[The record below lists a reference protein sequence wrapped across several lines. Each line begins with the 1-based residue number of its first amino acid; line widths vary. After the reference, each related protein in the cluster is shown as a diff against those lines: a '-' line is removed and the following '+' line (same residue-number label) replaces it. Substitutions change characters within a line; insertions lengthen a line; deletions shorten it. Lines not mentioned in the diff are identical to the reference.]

1 MSFFVVMLDFD
12 SEDIDGMD
20 DDVGDKHEPAPIRHW
35 TATSSHDVYMVD
47 TPKGSDD
54 EEHRD
59 ATRDRSPE
67 KQSKRRRKCRSKPRL
82 DRDSSHTD
90 PAIEQDEPAD
100 DEHAFEQPSEHGNL
114 DKQTE
119 HPVPGEN
126 NSLDDLTP
134 DRLMEQKNLYEGLVA
149 TARSLKK
156 QKRKLKTAEDALRIR
171 WSKVRN
177 TADKYGG
184 SRRTKSY
191 PKRKLLPEFD
201 EEALEPPQSKN
212 RKATRSDRR
221 PHG

>member
-1 MSFFVVMLDFD
+1 MLDFD

-20 DDVGDKHEPAPIRHW
+20 DDVGDEHEPTPIRHW

-59 ATRDRSPE
+59 ATRDRSLE
-67 KQSKRRRKCRSKPRL
+67 KQSKQRHKRHSKPRL

-100 DEHAFEQPSEHGNL
+100 DEHAFEQPSEQGNL

-134 DRLMEQKNLYEGLVA
+134 DKLMEQKNLHKRLVT
-149 TARSLKK
+149 TAHSLKK
-156 QKRKLKTAEDALRIR
+156 QKRKLNTAEDALRIK

-184 SRRTKSY
+184 SRR
-191 PKRKLLPEFD
+191 P
-201 EEALEPPQSKN
+201 
-212 RKATRSDRR
+212 
-221 PHG
+221 